1 MQEEAGDPA
10 PASAEHQRGISY
22 SPQLALIAVRAALGI
37 RSAAAHNRSRP
48 KYEDPPSKCIAEHT
62 APSHTLQVDSAFV
75 EVMIE
80 LELIDQPVRMHTDL
94 WLLTRCS
101 LGAHSVL
108 TRCSLGAQVD
118 LTRLLASTA
127 KTPQGAAAEEH
138 SINDLQMI
146 SDDWMPL

>member
-1 MQEEAGDPA
+1 MCVQEETCDPA

-101 LGAHSVL
+101 LGA
-108 TRCSLGAQVD
+108 QVD

-127 KTPQGAAAEEH
+127 KTPQGAAAEDH
-138 SINDLQMI
+138 SVNDLQMI